1 MYTPELVQ
9 ELEGHGWLMDLRR
22 QAAVNATEFSYP
34 SREDEEWRYS
44 PIEDLELDLFTPALT
59 KPQSGTKMD
68 HRKDGNFHNIFMLFL
83 VMFCKTNMLQTTV
96 FVNLSVHHPL
106 ENCSHLQVSG

>member
-44 PIEDLELDLFTPALT
+44 PIEELELDHFTPALT
-59 KPQSGTKMD
+59 KPQSGTEMD
-68 HRKDGNFHNIFMLFL
+68 HGKDGNFHNISTIDGFL
-83 VMFCKTNMLQTTV
+83 
-96 FVNLSVHHPL
+96 LSND
-106 ENCSHLQVSG
+106 EVSTCDVRSASGQIDPIEF